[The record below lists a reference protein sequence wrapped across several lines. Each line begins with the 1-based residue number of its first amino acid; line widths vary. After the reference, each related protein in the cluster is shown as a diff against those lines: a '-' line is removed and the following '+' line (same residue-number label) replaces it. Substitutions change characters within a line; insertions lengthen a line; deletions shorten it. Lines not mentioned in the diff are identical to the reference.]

1 VKARQ
6 IVLAAVLLACGGL
19 GMVPGA
25 AFAAEPAKPAA
36 QPTISAEASAALLRM
51 GHTLAA
57 KEFSFTA
64 DTIRV
69 YSDAGGDFLH
79 IFHRMSVVVQ
89 RPNHLLVNSQ
99 GDDGAAKIV
108 FDGKTAYVYS
118 PEQNK
123 YAAIAVPGGTIEAM
137 LKEAVGRL
145 GVDFPLADFLSSAPN
160 KAFLT
165 GVTAGRVVDTVTI
178 DGNPYLHLFFNQPP
192 GIELELWLS
201 KNDQSLP
208 ARLIVTYFN
217 LPGQPNFIAQ
227 FSDWNFAPQLSSAD
241 FTFQP
246 PAGAQ
251 RVALKPVQAP
261 PAAGPAKGAKR

>member
-6 IVLAAVLLACGGL
+6 IVLAAALFAYGGL
-19 GMVPGA
+19 GMAPSA
-25 AFAAEPAKPAA
+25 SLAAEPAKAA
-36 QPTISAEASAALLRM
+36 QPAISAEASAALLRM

-64 DTIRV
+64 STIRV

-79 IFHRMSVVVQ
+79 IFHRLSVAVQ
-89 RPNHLLVNSQ
+89 RPNHLLAQSV

-108 FDGKTAYVYS
+108 FDGKTAYVYA
-118 PEQNK
+118 PQQNK
-123 YAAIAVPGGTIEAM
+123 YAAIAVPTGTIEAM

-145 GVDFPLADFLSSAPN
+145 GVDFPLADFLSAAPN

-165 GVTAGRVVDTVTI
+165 GVTAGRVVGTVTI
-178 DGNPYLHLFFNQPP
+178 DGNRYLHLFFNQPP

-201 KNDQSLP
+201 NNDQSLP
-208 ARLIVTYFN
+208 ARLIVTYLN
-217 LPGQPNFIAQ
+217 LPGQPNFVAQ
-227 FSDWNFAPQLSSAD
+227 FSDWNFAPQLSPAD
-241 FTFQP
+241 FTFQR

-251 RVALKPVQAP
+251 RVALRPVQAP
-261 PAAGPAKGAKR
+261 PAAEPAKGAK